1 MILEGSYPYV
11 FGGVSSWTHQY
22 IQAMKEH
29 EFDPVVIGAQSK
41 DKDKFKY
48 KLPDNVVEVH
58 QVFLDDALR
67 MNSQGRMHHR
77 NLKEEELHALQTLIS
92 GENTDWSI
100 LFEMFQNNRINP
112 CPC

>member
-22 IQAMKEH
+22 IQAMKKH
-29 EFDPVVIGAQSK
+29 EFVLWCIGAQSK

-48 KLPDNVVEVH
+48 KLPDNVVGVH

-67 MNSQGRMHHR
+67 MDSQGRMHHR
-77 NLKEEELHALQTLIS
+77 NLKEE
-92 GENTDWSI
+92 
-100 LFEMFQNNRINP
+100 
-112 CPC
+112 

>member
-22 IQAMKEH
+22 MQAMKEH
-29 EFDPVVIGAQSK
+29 EFVLWCIGAQSK

-67 MNSQGRMHHR
+67 MNSQGRMHHTACIADF
-77 NLKEEELHALQTLIS
+77 NLRGKYGLEHFI
-92 GENTDWSI
+92 
-100 LFEMFQNNRINP
+100 
-112 CPC
+112 

>member
-29 EFDPVVIGAQSK
+29 EFVLWCIGAQSK

-48 KLPDNVVEVH
+48 KLPDNVHCV
-58 QVFLDDALR
+58 
-67 MNSQGRMHHR
+67 
-77 NLKEEELHALQTLIS
+77 
-92 GENTDWSI
+92 
-100 LFEMFQNNRINP
+100 
-112 CPC
+112 